1 MDIRR
6 VAEEN
11 RLNHK
16 TLQKQ
21 YKNCLS
27 GFRQWE
33 FLDHCEDWLLFPEN
47 MGTKL
52 SIDETSLSNGELY
65 TIVTNKDARGKKGAL
80 VAIIKGTRASA
91 VSEILMKI
99 PVKER
104 VKVEIITLDMSS
116 ALDWIVRECFPN
128 AKKVNDRF
136 HVQQLVSDALQEMR
150 ITERW
155 KAIDEE
161 NDLMQKCRD
170 EKIQY
175 RPSVYSNGDT
185 KKQLLAR
192 SHHLLYRP
200 ENKWSDSQKERAA
213 ILFAGFP
220 ELKSGYELSMMFR
233 SVYENSKT
241 REEAKTKLEDWY
253 AKVNEKDF
261 KLFITASESVKNH
274 EGWILNYFPERSTN
288 ASAESF
294 NAKLKGFRALVR
306 GVTDLKFFLFRITKL
321 YG

>member
-1 MDIRR
+1 VDIRR

-47 MGTKL
+47 MGIRL
-52 SIDETSLSNGELY
+52 SIDETVLSDGDIY

-80 VAIIKGTRASA
+80 VAMVKGTRASEVA
-91 VSEILMKI
+91 EILMKI
-99 PVKER
+99 PMGDRIKVK
-104 VKVEIITLDMSS
+104 IITLDMSS
-116 ALDWIVRECFPN
+116 AMDWIVRECFPN

-150 ITERW
+150 IAERW

-161 NDLMQKCRD
+161 NNLMQKCRD

-175 RPSVYSNGDT
+175 RPPVYSNGDT

-200 ENKWSDSQKERAA
+200 ENKWSDSQKERAV
-213 ILFAGFP
+213 ILFKEFP
-220 ELKSGYELSMMFR
+220 ELKEGYSLSMMFR
-233 SVYENSKT
+233 DVYEDSKT
-241 REEAKTKLEDWY
+241 RDEGKKKLDDWY

-261 KLFITASESVKNH
+261 KLFITASGSVKNH

-306 GVTDLKFFLFRITKL
+306 GVTDLKFFLFRVCRI
-321 YG
+321 YA